1 VEPAL
6 PITDDL
12 EPRAAPPLHGKAHPP
27 AEMDR
32 AVPTLDD
39 EVALYHRPG
48 DSGCSGFGFDPE
60 AADAAADLAGD
71 LGATFLAGATFGEDM
86 SDDDLSPPEESE
98 LPLVLDESREDLPD
112 DEGLPPLRSSR
123 RRPRRGG

>member
-1 VEPAL
+1 V

-48 DSGCSGFGFDPE
+48 DSGSSGFGFDPD

-86 SDDDLSPPEESE
+86 TDADLSPPEENE
-98 LPLVLDESREDLPD
+98 CPLVLDEARDDLPD
-112 DEGLPPLRSSR
+112 DDDLPPVRWPG
-123 RRPRRGG
+123 RRPRR